1 MRNLVAAS
9 QVILGASSGTC
20 IQVQINTR
28 STVGI
33 ADIQICK
40 RLHNAVQFFL
50 TGKLARHVV
59 HLNEYIFVVG
69 ICAHFLVIDFRST
82 ITISIVS
89 VGFHAVG
96 KPVTVS
102 IR

>member
-1 MRNLVAAS
+1 MKINACPAVRVSN
-9 QVILGASSGTC
+9 
-20 IQVQINTR
+20 IQV
-28 STVGI
+28 S
-33 ADIQICK
+33 K
-40 RLHNAVQFFL
+40 RLHDAVQFFL
-50 TGKLARHVV
+50 TGKLTGHVV

-69 ICAHFLVIDFRST
+69 ICTHFLVIDFGST
-82 ITISIVS
+82 ITISVVS

>member
-1 MRNLVAAS
+1 MWNLVAAS
-9 QVILGASSGTC
+9 QVILGTPGRTGIQMQINACPAVRVSN
-20 IQVQINTR
+20 IQV
-28 STVGI
+28 S
-33 ADIQICK
+33 K
-40 RLHNAVQFFL
+40 RLHDAIQLFL
-50 TGKLARHVV
+50 TGKLARHIV

-69 ICAHFLVIDFRST
+69 ICTHFLVIDFRST

-89 VGFHAVG
+89 VDFHVVG